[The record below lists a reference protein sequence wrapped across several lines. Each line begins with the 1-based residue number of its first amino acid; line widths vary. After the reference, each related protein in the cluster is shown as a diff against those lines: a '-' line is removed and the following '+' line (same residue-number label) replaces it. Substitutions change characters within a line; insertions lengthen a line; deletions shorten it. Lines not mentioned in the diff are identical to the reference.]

1 MLESKNNPICSICL
15 TIFLFIISFS
25 FSYGFKSDIWAL
37 GALLYE
43 MCTLRH
49 PFEARNYQELVV
61 KIAKGTYQRIPQEY
75 SAELQKL
82 IDSMLRQV

>member
-1 MLESKNNPICSICL
+1 
-15 TIFLFIISFS
+15 
-25 FSYGFKSDIWAL
+25 
-37 GALLYE
+37 